1 MYLIVTGIIC
11 LVPEDPPH
19 LVNINR
25 DRLAKEKG
33 LYNSTSWQDLVNVY
47 KSMYEVLKLPNVQTF
62 VIILLIAKL
71 GFQVNEAGTNLKLLE
86 KGLSKE
92 DLSITVLIDFPFEM
106 IFGYY
111 AGRWSTGK
119 APLRPWLWGFMGR
132 LVAASL
138 AQLIVYF
145 SQKMVK
151 FQQLIL

>member
-1 MYLIVTGIIC
+1 
-11 LVPEDPPH
+11 
-19 LVNINR
+19 
-25 DRLAKEKG
+25 
-33 LYNSTSWQDLVNVY
+33 
-47 KSMYEVLKLPNVQTF
+47 MYEVLKLPNVQTF